1 MSRLETNRAGEME
14 VFVRV
19 VELSGFSAAARAL
32 RLSPSAVSKL
42 IGRLEAR
49 LGARLL
55 NRSTRNL
62 QLTPEGAA
70 FYARCVRIL
79 ADMADAEQ
87 EAGSGTAPRGRL
99 RVNSNVAFGTLF
111 LLPLVPAFQAL
122 YPEVVLDIA
131 LTDQVIDLLEQR
143 ADVAIRVGPM
153 PDSRL
158 VARKLATSHVT
169 LVAAPA
175 YLAQHGTPQ
184 TLADLARHR
193 RIGFN
198 FARSF
203 EGWPFREE
211 SSEGGLEGGG
221 DIVYPVDATLLAGD
235 GETARHLALAGCGL
249 ARLGHFQLAPD
260 IAAGRLVPVLEHL
273 NPGDTED
280 IHAVYIGQGG
290 PLPARVRAFIDFLG
304 ERVDRILEQ
313 K

>member
-19 VELSGFSAAARAL
+19 VESSGFSAAARAL
-32 RLSPSAVSKL
+32 RLTPSAVSKL

-55 NRSTRNL
+55 NRSTRKL

-70 FYARCVRIL
+70 FYDRCVRIL

-87 EAGSGTAPRGRL
+87 EASSGTAPRGRL

-111 LLPLVPAFQAL
+111 LLPLVSAFQAL
-122 YPEVVLDIA
+122 YPDIVLDIA

-158 VARKLATSHVT
+158 MARKLGSSRVT

-203 EGWPFREE
+203 EGWPFREA
-211 SSEGGLEGGG
+211 GLEGTR

-290 PLPARVRAFIDFLG
+290 PLPARVRAFIDYLA
-304 ERVDRILEQ
+304 ETVRLPED
-313 K
+313 

>member
-158 VARKLATSHVT
+158 VARKLATSRVT

-184 TLADLARHR
+184 SLADLARHR

-203 EGWPFREE
+203 EGWPFREQGP
-211 SSEGGLEGGG
+211 EGPR

-304 ERVDRILEQ
+304 ERVWLL
-313 K
+313 